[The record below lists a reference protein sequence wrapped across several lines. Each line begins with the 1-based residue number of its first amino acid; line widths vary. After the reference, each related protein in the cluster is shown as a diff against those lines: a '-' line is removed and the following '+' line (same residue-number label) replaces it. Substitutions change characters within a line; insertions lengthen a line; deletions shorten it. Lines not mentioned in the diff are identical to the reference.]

1 MPFRDSSLRL
11 RAVLSFIYR
20 CFILF
25 CNFLKRSGVSL
36 SVTSLLLLS
45 VAVYAA
51 DKSWTGGG
59 DGTYWS
65 DTQNWFPV
73 GVPTSADDVMI
84 DLNNAGVICGKTFEA
99 KSITMGGANTSAL
112 TSNDFIYGTVVPSSG
127 SDNALYI
134 RKNGSITLKG
144 PGTLTLK
151 GKFKNSEEE
160 GPPGEEAFMFTLE

>member
-1 MPFRDSSLRL
+1 MP
-11 RAVLSFIYR
+11 
-20 CFILF
+20 
-25 CNFLKRSGVSL
+25 
-36 SVTSLLLLS
+36 
-45 VAVYAA
+45 VYAA
-51 DKSWTGGG
+51 DKSWTGAG
-59 DGTYWS
+59 DGASWA
-65 DTQNWFPV
+65 DNQNWFSV

-84 DLNNAGVICGKTFEA
+84 DFNNAGVICGKTFEA

-134 RKNGSITLKG
+134 RKNGTVTLKG